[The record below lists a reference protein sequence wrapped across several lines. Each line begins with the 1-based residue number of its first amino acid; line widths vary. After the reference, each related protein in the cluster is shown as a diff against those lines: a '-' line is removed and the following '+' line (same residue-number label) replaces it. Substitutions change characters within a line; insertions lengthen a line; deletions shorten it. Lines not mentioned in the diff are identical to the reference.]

1 ALHAQSTPATLD
13 GDALERGDALPGLV
27 ASNVSRPDGHAPI
40 GVMGDHLHRAGEWM
54 LSFRSMRMDM
64 DGNRDGNSR
73 VSSAEVVSPSGFG
86 FMVSPTEM
94 TMDMHM
100 LGGMYAVTD
109 DLTLMLM
116 VPWIDIEMDHVT
128 RMGGRFTTESS
139 GFGDVGVSALVRAFE
154 AADTSVHFNLGFTA
168 PTGSIDEE
176 DETPASAPAEVV
188 LPYPMQL
195 GSGTWDLRPGMT
207 ATHWFDDWSV
217 GGQAIATLRL
227 GRNSRDY
234 SLGDRIDVTAWA
246 AYRATERLSFSARL
260 AFGRIGN
267 VDGAD
272 DALNPAVVP
281 TADPSLRAGSRLDA
295 LVGVNAALGAGN
307 RLAVEFGRPVLQD
320 LDGPQLETD
329 WLATVGWQL
338 SL

>member
-1 ALHAQSTPATLD
+1 
-13 GDALERGDALPGLV
+13 
-27 ASNVSRPDGHAPI
+27 
-40 GVMGDHLHRAGEWM
+40 
-54 LSFRSMRMDM
+54 
-64 DGNRDGNSR
+64 
-73 VSSAEVVSPSGFG
+73 
-86 FMVSPTEM
+86 
-94 TMDMHM
+94 
-100 LGGMYAVTD
+100 
-109 DLTLMLM
+109 
-116 VPWIDIEMDHVT
+116 
-128 RMGGRFTTESS
+128 
-139 GFGDVGVSALVRAFE
+139 
-154 AADTSVHFNLGFTA
+154 
-168 PTGSIDEE
+168 
-176 DETPASAPAEVV
+176 
-188 LPYPMQL
+188 L

-207 ATHWFDDWSV
+207 ATRWFKDWSV

-272 DALNPAVVP
+272 DSLNPAVVP

-295 LVGVNAALGAGN
+295 LLGVNAALGGRN